1 MAVIIQRVAGATAV
15 DMLLGYLLDGLG
27 GTAHVNTFARE

>member
-1 MAVIIQRVAGATAV
+1 MAVIIQRVAGTTAV
-15 DMLLGYLLDGLG
+15 DMLLGCLLDGLG